1 MECNL
6 VLMCLICAESASV
19 DFGSSVHVRN
29 KLLVLKG
36 KNLYVE
42 TCDIICA
49 VIFFFLSYKTRS
61 TAFMVDLRTEVCQM
75 HTA

>member
-36 KNLYVE
+36 KNLYV
-42 TCDIICA
+42 DIICA

-61 TAFMVDLRTEVCQM
+61 TALMVDLRTEVCQM

>member
-36 KNLYVE
+36 KNLYV
-42 TCDIICA
+42 DIICA
-49 VIFFFLSYKTRS
+49 VIFFIF
-61 TAFMVDLRTEVCQM
+61 F
-75 HTA
+75 